1 MSNTKRAIP
10 LAAEAEQSSEHG
22 EKQGDVNYE
31 AGDDV
36 DYATMGVV
44 YNTTWKNRVPLRT
57 ELQNDKLRGCRVV
70 EVGYLPAQYL
80 IQYHADKKHSSM

>member
-1 MSNTKRAIP
+1 MRPYLFPKEASNTKRAIP
-10 LAAEAEQSSEHG
+10 LAAEVEQSSEHG
-22 EKQGDVNYE
+22 EKQGDVNYK

-57 ELQNDKLRGCRVV
+57 ELQKDKLRGCRVV
-70 EVGYLPAQYL
+70 EVGYLPA
-80 IQYHADKKHSSM
+80 